1 MIVSEPESFTF
12 RGEGVALTCS
22 WRRWEIKL
30 LSGFTKKLLNYISCT
45 NVFFTYRRLI
55 LWQLELYELLNIKN
69 GLCHMFTKAWRL
81 KELNWTDITYIE
93 VSECCSW
100 SHVICGHQIFLNQ
113 PFSRYSI
120 AGTFPQHQFCIL
132 LNHKYNKPLLWHEEE
147 VSCSIS
153 FDLSPIK
160 ARQSQC
166 HHQSKSE
173 KRDIQLQFNLIL
185 HNKCHTMSIKTE
197 KCSYK
202 KHVLYCMRWHIKW
215 HQKHGNAS
223 IINMVMQKLKLLSQ
237 F

>member
-132 LNHKYNKPLLWHEEE
+132 LKNITN
-147 VSCSIS
+147 
-153 FDLSPIK
+153 
-160 ARQSQC
+160 
-166 HHQSKSE
+166 
-173 KRDIQLQFNLIL
+173 
-185 HNKCHTMSIKTE
+185 
-197 KCSYK
+197 
-202 KHVLYCMRWHIKW
+202 LYCDTRKRSVAVFH
-215 HQKHGNAS
+215 S
-223 IINMVMQKLKLLSQ
+223 IWVPSRHVSHSVITRANLKRGTYNYNST
-237 F
+237 